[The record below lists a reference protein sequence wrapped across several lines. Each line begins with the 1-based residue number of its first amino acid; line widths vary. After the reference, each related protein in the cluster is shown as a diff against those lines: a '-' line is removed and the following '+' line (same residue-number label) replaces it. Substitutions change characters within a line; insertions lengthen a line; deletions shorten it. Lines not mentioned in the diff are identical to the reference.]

1 MIHIQDII
9 NKMADQFVSTLPFYS
24 SSDEKLMKKFGQST
38 SDLPVVLVSK
48 DNTFKVYAS
57 HDFKNTQKNK
67 ENLEYWIQR
76 EQYPLVSQVGPSNQH
91 IILEGNHRV
100 VLSIVDPSDTARSKL
115 RDAAGAWAKTK
126 RPSFELPVIFAQMDR
141 SMWGDYVLA
150 KFKIKQ
156 DGQNR
161 IVIYDPTVSS
171 VCTLYRMANL
181 LFYLEI

>member
-1 MIHIQDII
+1 
-9 NKMADQFVSTLPFYS
+9 MADQFVSTLPFYS
-24 SSDEKLMKKFGQST
+24 SSDEKVMIKFGQST

-67 ENLEYWIQR
+67 ENLEHWIQR

-91 IILEGNHRV
+91 IILKGNHRV
-100 VLSIVDPSDTARSKL
+100 VLSIVDPSDTAAQSKL
-115 RDAAGAWAKTK
+115 RDAAGAWAKTN

-161 IVIYDPTVSS
+161 IVIYDPTVSP
-171 VCTLYRMANL
+171 LYIVFKNGKT
-181 LFYLEI
+181 